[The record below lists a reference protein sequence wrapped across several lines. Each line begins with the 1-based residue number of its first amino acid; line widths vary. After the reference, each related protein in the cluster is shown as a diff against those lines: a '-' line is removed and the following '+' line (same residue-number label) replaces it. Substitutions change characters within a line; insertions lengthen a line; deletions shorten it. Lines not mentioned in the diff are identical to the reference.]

1 MLSEI
6 FEYLSNRVKIS
17 RNSRNPY
24 SLADTFIF
32 LAYFS
37 LIFSK
42 LPSRDLQGTFI
53 APSAKV
59 LLNSYSS
66 LGLYFP
72 NSLTQGIISL
82 LKVIAKYGLKDP
94 FLGKGQGKA
103 LNLSALASGPGAK
116 QVGRELLL
124 FQKSSCRLG
133 QTLWTLALF
142 WYNHSLFLLQT
153 AHIKSAEPIIH
164 NFDFK

>member
-1 MLSEI
+1 MFSEI
-6 FEYLSNRVKIS
+6 FEYLSNQVNIS

-24 SLADTFIF
+24 SPADTFIF

-42 LPSRDLQGTFI
+42 LPSRDLQGTFT

-59 LLNSYSS
+59 LNSYSS

-72 NSLTQGIISL
+72 NSLTQGIIYL
-82 LKVIAKYGLKDP
+82 LKVIAKYGLKEP

-116 QVGRELLL
+116 QVGHELLL
-124 FQKSSCRLG
+124 SQKSSCCLG

-142 WYNHSLFLLQT
+142 
-153 AHIKSAEPIIH
+153 
-164 NFDFK
+164 